1 MIDAV
6 NERQD
11 IMDIN
16 DIRQYVLG
24 VIVEITR
31 RDTVDSLFRWIDR
44 IDYAENRFDID
55 SIAQRLSEHMSLNDI
70 SDVSDVDSDT
80 FYRILIGG
88 MR

>member
-1 MIDAV
+1 
-6 NERQD
+6 
-11 IMDIN
+11 MDIN

-31 RDTVDSLFRWIDR
+31 GDAIDSLFRWIDR
-44 IDYAENRFDID
+44 VDYAENRFDID
-55 SIAQRLSEHMSLNDI
+55 SIAQNLSEHMSSNDI

>member
-1 MIDAV
+1 
-6 NERQD
+6 
-11 IMDIN
+11 MDIN

-24 VIVEITR
+24 VIVEITK
-31 RDTVDSLFRWIDR
+31 RDAIDSLFRWIDR
-44 IDYAENRFDID
+44 VDYAENRFDID
-55 SIAQRLSEHMSLNDI
+55 SIAQKLSEHMSSKGI

>member
-1 MIDAV
+1 
-6 NERQD
+6 
-11 IMDIN
+11 MDIN

-31 RDTVDSLFRWIDR
+31 GDAIDSLFRWIDR
-44 IDYAENRFDID
+44 VDYAENRFDID
-55 SIAQRLSEHMSLNDI
+55 SIAQNLSEHMSSNDI

-80 FYRILIGG
+80 FYGILIGG

>member
-1 MIDAV
+1 
-6 NERQD
+6 
-11 IMDIN
+11 MDIN
-16 DIRQYVLG
+16 DIRQYVLD
-24 VIVEITR
+24 VIVETTR
-31 RDTVDSLFRWIDR
+31 GDALNSIFGWIDR

-55 SIAQRLSEHMSLNDI
+55 SIAQRLSEHMSSNGI